1 MDEALTTGHQ
11 VVVSAASNQSK
22 ITAAFPNRNSST
34 SSSSSVVIVKSNNSN
49 NTQSP
54 TTTLKKQKHR
64 KLVRSP
70 EVSVCDI
77 PASVVATIAATVN
90 DVMGGGFTTP
100 PTTLQFFDNKPPT
113 TEPKKTLYNSFE
125 EKHRK
130 SDQTSNLL
138 SPIVLDATAS
148 LSPGAS
154 GGLSSSIS
162 PTLYTSSLPGLGNL
176 GPLLLESPDDP
187 PDFEYHTFSAD
198 SGNSCNSAE
207 GSGDLADPTRSCFSF
222 KDTALLSM
230 GGDLS
235 TGPGNRN
242 PSQEG
247 DKLNRLQSFLFKTSS
262 SDDGKTPPERCPTSS
277 IHRAAATS
285 STSTDKEPELDYYQ
299 YTLTSPNNPF
309 LPEII
314 ARAYCSDS
322 ADSEAAGRTAS
333 GSVCGNGE
341 IHDRGKLS
349 PTQSLFAFSRSSSAE
364 KSDSERD
371 HADVISGLGFE
382 GGGGGGGVAQLY
394 DKKSSSAFEPTSPGK
409 HKRKLFSLNSPTR
422 EPKHH
427 QTKEHQYQQHKDKI
441 SPQSSIGSSVVR
453 SLNPFLSST
462 AATVTTSSI
471 GKQEMAPS
479 SSSDLNSKRE
489 EFLRATMKI
498 CLVVSPPTSKLQ
510 LKSKSLTHLDGLDS
524 MIACPHG
531 SAVGQQQ
538 KSRVSEQLETAL
550 PHQTPSKPAVATAY
564 SHPPTGALHHHH
576 HHTTTSATYQTP
588 PSPSHHYPS
597 PSSAVAGT
605 AQVHHHH
612 PSISS
617 SSTTSTTCN
626 KMCCLGGGA
635 TATTI
640 TSSSALSPVAT
651 GVTLVAG
658 ASACNA
664 SGSGIAISSSG
675 VSSVGTAPSVATAT
689 GAGAA
694 ATTVHKKKSSFM
706 TRKKPLLT
714 RSEIASSEFFSVSF
728 CLENG
733 CQEEE
738 FIPAVKGVTL
748 LEALNSSLRRR
759 NLSFSQ
765 IIITDNNLPSF
776 LESGSPPYTSSFE
789 ENTDVEN
796 LVGRHLVITER
807 DGKKTLQK
815 AASFGSRT
823 RPPRLLS
830 SASTEETTES
840 EQRSIPGKQ
849 LKQRWSG
856 LFGIKNPHQSQ
867 LCELLNSYAKNGVPQ
882 KSASLSFDHQDFDA
896 AQEYLDN
903 MHSSWKDFVHCDN
916 MSDVQIKIQTAIW
929 ELVTTEVYYI
939 HALQTVTDLFLAC
952 LEAIQDEKLLTDV
965 DQNKLFSN
973 VRDIC
978 EANLKFWT
986 LYLYP
991 MVASS
996 VASHAPL
1003 CIDYF
1008 RQGFVTFATIFA
1020 PYKKYCAEQSTCQFY
1035 CKELNRNNA
1044 LFTAYLAWCE
1054 SQKMCNR
1061 LRLADILVRPMQR
1074 LTKYNLLLTAIRR
1087 HVLDEDD
1094 ADAID
1099 EMIHSVEN
1107 FVCSVNNHLTT
1118 RQENERL
1125 KGVMARIESY
1135 DVVDTNNEHLEKLIK
1150 QHSVMFDLCA
1160 PMKGCPAHQV
1170 RHLFMEGDHK
1180 YKDNLGKADVHCF
1193 LLTDI
1198 LLVCKTIA
1206 KKGLGALKVIR
1217 QPYLTDRL
1225 VVQHNNNTLNC
1236 VYLNEFQVATSAF
1249 TLQCSEAKNWY
1260 ESMKRAKHIYAR
1272 LKQGSANNLDS
1283 FRYGGSGASG
1293 GTADSLGVK
1302 KSPINSSIC
1311 SHVSSANNSHSG
1323 SVEWNDSRNISVEFE
1338 KTNSLSSD
1346 EGTNQGFGAKT
1357 KLLATSPHKQKIIT
1371 SSNTLSVQPMNHLGQ
1386 SLPNLNLHH
1395 SQSNNTLL
1403 VPGPTSS
1410 HSGNLLSPSH
1420 RGISYPPPSPTRAT
1434 LRRGMAFS
1442 ASIKNPPLV
1451 KSRNITSQNSIN
1463 WHQIPATPTPTSP
1476 QSQSQSQINQTSS
1489 SSTSAIAAPPSTP
1502 LTDQTPLTPT
1512 SGSAAQLTN
1521 HTGSDVSSLHISSTE
1536 TDV

>member
-1 MDEALTTGHQ
+1 MNSTKEKESKSNRQKSTNKSQKYNNSKKTKVNPTALLEPKPQRSNSVKLSSSAKTKNALTPNNNNNNNNNGKTKDPPSTTNKSAQGAPIPDTPPKFERSNSFSLTRSLSKLITSITG
-11 VVVSAASNQSK
+11 SK
-22 ITAAFPNRNSST
+22 ENISKTDDESSPYKFTRSRSMILLRRTNRR
-34 SSSSSVVIVKSNNSN
+34 SVIEPQLEQLSEEAEKPPDQTDSKN
-49 NTQSP
+49 
-54 TTTLKKQKHR
+54 L
-64 KLVRSP
+64 SP
-70 EVSVCDI
+70 EVV
-77 PASVVATIAATVN
+77 PEVE
-90 DVMGGGFTTP
+90 FE
-100 PTTLQFFDNKPPT
+100 FKKPV
-113 TEPKKTLYNSFE
+113 EPS
-125 EKHRK
+125 
-130 SDQTSNLL
+130 
-138 SPIVLDATAS
+138 SPI
-148 LSPGAS
+148 
-154 GGLSSSIS
+154 
-162 PTLYTSSLPGLGNL
+162 
-176 GPLLLESPDDP
+176 
-187 PDFEYHTFSAD
+187 F
-198 SGNSCNSAE
+198 
-207 GSGDLADPTRSCFSF
+207 
-222 KDTALLSM
+222 
-230 GGDLS
+230 
-235 TGPGNRN
+235 N
-242 PSQEG
+242 PQENFQ
-247 DKLNRLQSFLFKTSS
+247 KR
-262 SDDGKTPPERCPTSS
+262 
-277 IHRAAATS
+277 
-285 STSTDKEPELDYYQ
+285 
-299 YTLTSPNNPF
+299 
-309 LPEII
+309 
-314 ARAYCSDS
+314 
-322 ADSEAAGRTAS
+322 
-333 GSVCGNGE
+333 
-341 IHDRGKLS
+341 
-349 PTQSLFAFSRSSSAE
+349 RSSSFIASFRKTLAGSSE
-364 KSDSERD
+364 KKKALNPKWSASLQSLQAIDNMVSYENMKFID
-371 HADVISGLGFE
+371 
-382 GGGGGGGVAQLY
+382 Y
-394 DKKSSSAFEPTSPGK
+394 DKFHNYEKNLERQLSVAHLETEEVGVDVPPTPTTPILPTVIRRPKKGSPSSNIRFDREQSTQSAIFDSDFEHNLDKPKNLYRFSLDS
-409 HKRKLFSLNSPTR
+409 RKLERLNDFSRGSMVFDLKLDALNL
-422 EPKHH
+422 E
-427 QTKEHQYQQHKDKI
+427 D
-441 SPQSSIGSSVVR
+441 GSVGRRKRPVSFYLGSVKSLRKSR
-453 SLNPFLSST
+453 STSDVVDAG
-462 AATVTTSSI
+462 AAI
-471 GKQEMAPS
+471 
-479 SSSDLNSKRE
+479 
-489 EFLRATMKI
+489 
-498 CLVVSPPTSKLQ
+498 Q

-1395 SQSNNTLL
+1395 SQSNLYHTYSNNTLL

>member
-1 MDEALTTGHQ
+1 MNSTKEKESKSNRQKSTNKSQKYNNSKKTKVNPTALLEPKPQRSNSVKLSSSAKTKNALTPNNNNNNNNNGKTKDPPSTTNKSAQGAPIPDTPPKFERSNSFSLTRSLSKLITSITG
-11 VVVSAASNQSK
+11 SK
-22 ITAAFPNRNSST
+22 ENISKTDDESSPYKFTRSRSMILLRRTNRR
-34 SSSSSVVIVKSNNSN
+34 SVIEPQLEQLSEEAEKPPDQTDSKN
-49 NTQSP
+49 
-54 TTTLKKQKHR
+54 L
-64 KLVRSP
+64 SP
-70 EVSVCDI
+70 EVV
-77 PASVVATIAATVN
+77 PEVE
-90 DVMGGGFTTP
+90 FE
-100 PTTLQFFDNKPPT
+100 FKKPV
-113 TEPKKTLYNSFE
+113 EPS
-125 EKHRK
+125 
-130 SDQTSNLL
+130 
-138 SPIVLDATAS
+138 SPI
-148 LSPGAS
+148 
-154 GGLSSSIS
+154 
-162 PTLYTSSLPGLGNL
+162 
-176 GPLLLESPDDP
+176 
-187 PDFEYHTFSAD
+187 F
-198 SGNSCNSAE
+198 
-207 GSGDLADPTRSCFSF
+207 
-222 KDTALLSM
+222 
-230 GGDLS
+230 
-235 TGPGNRN
+235 N
-242 PSQEG
+242 PQENFQ
-247 DKLNRLQSFLFKTSS
+247 KR
-262 SDDGKTPPERCPTSS
+262 
-277 IHRAAATS
+277 
-285 STSTDKEPELDYYQ
+285 
-299 YTLTSPNNPF
+299 
-309 LPEII
+309 
-314 ARAYCSDS
+314 
-322 ADSEAAGRTAS
+322 
-333 GSVCGNGE
+333 
-341 IHDRGKLS
+341 
-349 PTQSLFAFSRSSSAE
+349 RSSSFIASFRKTLAGSSE
-364 KSDSERD
+364 KKKALNPKWSASLQSLQAIDNMVSYENMKFID
-371 HADVISGLGFE
+371 
-382 GGGGGGGVAQLY
+382 Y
-394 DKKSSSAFEPTSPGK
+394 DKFHNYEKNLERQLSVAHLETEEVGVDVPPTPTTPILPTVIRRPKKGSPSSNIRFDREQSTQSAIFDSDFEHNLDKPKNLYRFSLDS
-409 HKRKLFSLNSPTR
+409 RKLERLNDFSRGSMVFDLKLDALNL
-422 EPKHH
+422 E
-427 QTKEHQYQQHKDKI
+427 D
-441 SPQSSIGSSVVR
+441 GSVGRRKRPVSFYLGSVKSLRKSR
-453 SLNPFLSST
+453 STSDVVDAG
-462 AATVTTSSI
+462 AAI
-471 GKQEMAPS
+471 
-479 SSSDLNSKRE
+479 
-489 EFLRATMKI
+489 
-498 CLVVSPPTSKLQ
+498 Q

-538 KSRVSEQLETAL
+538 KSRV
-550 PHQTPSKPAVATAY
+550 
-564 SHPPTGALHHHH
+564 
-576 HHTTTSATYQTP
+576 
-588 PSPSHHYPS
+588 
-597 PSSAVAGT
+597 
-605 AQVHHHH
+605 
-612 PSISS
+612 
-617 SSTTSTTCN
+617 
-626 KMCCLGGGA
+626 
-635 TATTI
+635 
-640 TSSSALSPVAT
+640 
-651 GVTLVAG
+651 
-658 ASACNA
+658 
-664 SGSGIAISSSG
+664 
-675 VSSVGTAPSVATAT
+675 
-689 GAGAA
+689 
-694 ATTVHKKKSSFM
+694 
-706 TRKKPLLT
+706 
-714 RSEIASSEFFSVSF
+714 IASSEFFSVSF

-1395 SQSNNTLL
+1395 SQSNLYHTYSNNTLL